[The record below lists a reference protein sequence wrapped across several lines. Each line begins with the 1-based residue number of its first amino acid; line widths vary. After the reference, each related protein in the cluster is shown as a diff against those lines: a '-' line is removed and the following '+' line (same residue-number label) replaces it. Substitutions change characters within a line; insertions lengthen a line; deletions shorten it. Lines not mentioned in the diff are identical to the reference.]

1 MLKFLKLITDWTTF
15 SFGGGGGGGPNYTY
29 SQTSNIPE
37 YAAPYV
43 QRMLGSTEKE
53 IYTYG
58 PSGDIT
64 NFRPFKPYAEYD
76 IARGG
81 TGETVAPFSPMQ
93 KRSIEGLANYQL
105 PGQTRAASGMT
116 VDLAGRAVQAGQ
128 YQPGDFQN
136 VYNAPSPYQTGRFG
150 VRDVGVGTFTRPGT
164 AEAYMSP
171 YQQAV
176 TDIEKRELARQSAI
190 EGQRQQAQ
198 AVQAGAFGGS
208 RQGLVE
214 AERQRNLMQQMSDV
228 QARSSQNA
236 FQQAREQFNAENL
249 QAGLQAQ
256 LANQQA
262 YQQAQQAREQ
272 SRQFGYGQGM
282 TAAELGARY
291 GLEGQRATEQSR
303 QFGADLGLRGIEQA
317 RAAASQLGTLGQQQ
331 YQQELGLMGQQ
342 FEMGSKQQQFEQ
354 ARLNQIIQDY
364 ATQQQYPFLQLS
376 MLNNMLRGLPMQAST
391 TQMYQAQPSFGQQA
405 VGAAGT
411 LAMMNQAMKAE
422 GGAIKEMAGGGIAS
436 GVDPNELPDMM
447 KKLSDAQLR
456 SKLNPQETDPETLGI
471 AQAEQQRRDQT
482 RANMPRAASGG
493 IVAFKD
499 GDKVENPFKEGEEPP
514 KKEASPVASRPKAAA
529 PRPAADPSPYQTAFK
544 ALAAKPSA
552 ITPEISKLRA
562 LESAEEAE
570 AKLTPDQLIARKQEA
585 YSKYGIDPKQIY
597 LNNKKDKE
605 EALEAAKG
613 DAERAQYLRWAQAF
627 ARFGSTPGPT
637 LKAGLMA
644 LDSVLPDIL
653 EDQKAA
659 RAYQRELK
667 TSIFELDKAE
677 LLREQGMVDEAFKQ
691 QQEARGRVAALSI
704 KVGDLVAKQEDIDK
718 KTSAELAGREITA
731 QSQLQG
737 DKIKAAAQAKGEER
751 RLASEE
757 RRARESE
764 AKQERQSKQSA
775 LQFYKDQTK
784 GDKEQLDRLRNEM
797 SIVTDSK
804 EKEKRRVAIAEIEGR
819 HRAIAAQA
827 AATFN
832 VDLSELMKSAEP
844 PAAGEIKFTNP
855 EAAEAFKQYK

>member
-1 MLKFLKLITDWTTF
+1 MLNIFKFIFNPDWFTF
-15 SFGGGGGGGPNYTY
+15 NFGGGGGGGGPNYTY

-37 YAAPYV
+37 YAKPYV

-53 IYTYG
+53 IYEYG
-58 PSGDIT
+58 PSGNIT
-64 NFRPFKPYAEYD
+64 GFRPFKPYAEYD

-93 KRSIEGLANYQL
+93 KRSIEGIANYQL
-105 PGQTRAASGMT
+105 PGQTEAASQA
-116 VDLAGRAVQAGQ
+116 AGAGTLGSLGAGQ
-128 YQPGDFQN
+128 QYAQQATNPFATQ
-136 VYNAPSPYQTGRFG
+136 
-150 VRDVGVGTFTRPGT
+150 
-164 AEAYMSP
+164 AYMSP
-171 YQQAV
+171 YMEGALAPQM
-176 TDIEKRELARQSAI
+176 REAARQSAI

-214 AERQRNLMQQMSDV
+214 AERQRNLGQLQADIYGKGMQTAFE
-228 QARSSQNA
+228 QARD
-236 FQQAREQFNAENL
+236 
-249 QAGLQAQ
+249 AQ
-256 LANQQA
+256 K
-262 YQQAQQAREQ
+262 
-272 SRQFGYGQGM
+272 FGS
-282 TAAELGARY
+282 E
-291 GLEGQRATEQSR
+291 
-303 QFGADLGLRGIEQA
+303 LGLRGYGQA
-317 RAAASQLGTLGQQQ
+317 LEGAGRLGSLGQQQ

-342 FEMGSKQQQFEQ
+342 FEMGSKQQQYEQ

-364 ATQQQYPFLQLS
+364 ATAQQYPFLQLS

-391 TQMYQAQPSFGQQA
+391 TQMYQAQPSYGQQA

-422 GGAIKEMAGGGIAS
+422 GGAIKEMKGGGIAS
-436 GVDPNELPDMM
+436 GVDPNELNDMM

-471 AQAEQQRRDQT
+471 AQAEQQRRDQV
-482 RANMPRAASGG
+482 RAGIPKAANGG
-493 IVAFKD
+493 IIA
-499 GDKVENPFKEGEEPP
+499 FKEGDAVKNPFSENKEEKEEPKP
-514 KKEASPVASRPKAAA
+514 PVASRPKAAA
-529 PRPAADPSPYQTAFK
+529 PRPAADPSPYQTAYK
-544 ALAAKPSA
+544 QEIAKPSA
-552 ITPEISKLRA
+552 ITPEISSLRA
-562 LESAEEAE
+562 LRDVEQAE
-570 AKLTPDQLIARKQEA
+570 ASLTPEQFIARKQEA
-585 YSKYGIDPKQIY
+585 YTKLGIDPKQIY

-605 EALEAAKG
+605 EALVAAKG
-613 DAERAQYLRWAQAF
+613 DAERAQYMRWAQAF
-627 ARFGSTPGPT
+627 AIFGSTPGPE

-644 LDSVLPDIL
+644 LNSVLPDIL
-653 EDQKAA
+653 EDQKTA

-677 LLREQGMVDEAFKQ
+677 LLREQGMVDDAFKQ
-691 QQEARGRVAALSI
+691 QQEARARAAGVSI
-704 KVGDLVAKQEDIDK
+704 KLGDLVAKEQEITT
-718 KTSAELAGREITA
+718 KTKAELAGREVTGQYGLA
-731 QSQLQG
+731 G
-737 DKIKAAAQAKGEER
+737 DRVKAAAQAKGEER

-784 GDKEQLDRLRNEM
+784 GDKEQLDRLRNNM
-797 SIVTDSK
+797 SIVTDPK
-804 EKEKRRVAIAEIEGR
+804 EKEKHRAAITEIENR

-832 VDLSELMKSAEP
+832 VDLSELTKSAEP

>member
-1 MLKFLKLITDWTTF
+1 MRFNNRAMALAGIPDLPIDAFKKEGGKIKLH
-15 SFGGGGGGGPNYTY
+15 GGGGGGGPNYTY

-58 PSGDIT
+58 PSGNVT
-64 NFRPFKPYAEYD
+64 GFRPFKPYAEYD

-93 KRSIEGLANYQL
+93 KGAMQGIANYQL
-105 PGQTRAASGMT
+105 PGQTEAASQAAGMGT
-116 VDLAGRAVQAGQ
+116 LGSLGAGERYAQQATNPFATQ
-128 YQPGDFQN
+128 
-136 VYNAPSPYQTGRFG
+136 
-150 VRDVGVGTFTRPGT
+150 
-164 AEAYMSP
+164 AYMSP
-171 YQQAV
+171 YIQNALAPQM
-176 TDIEKRELARQSAI
+176 REVARQSAI

-214 AERQRNLMQQMSDV
+214 AERQRNLMQQQSDIYGKGMQSAFE
-228 QARSSQNA
+228 QAR
-236 FQQAREQFNAENL
+236 
-249 QAGLQAQ
+249 QAQ
-256 LANQQA
+256 
-262 YQQAQQAREQ
+262 
-272 SRQFGYGQGM
+272 
-282 TAAELGARY
+282 
-291 GLEGQRATEQSR
+291 
-303 QFGADLGLRGIEQA
+303 QFGADLGLRGYGQA
-317 RAAASQLGTLGQQQ
+317 LEGAGRLGSLGQQQ
-331 YQQELGLMGQQ
+331 YAQELGLMGQQ
-342 FEMGSKQQQFEQ
+342 FEMGSKQQQYEQ

-422 GGAIKEMAGGGIAS
+422 GGAIKEMKGGGIAS
-436 GVDPNELPDMM
+436 GVDPNELNDMM

-471 AQAEQQRRDQT
+471 AQAEQQRRDQV
-482 RANMPRAASGG
+482 RAGMPKAASGG
-493 IVAFKD
+493 IIA
-499 GDKVENPFKEGEEPP
+499 FKEGDTVKNPEEKEEPKP
-514 KKEASPVASRPKAAA
+514 PVASRPKAAA
-529 PRPAADPSPYQTAFK
+529 PRPAVDPSPYQTALK
-544 ALAAKPSA
+544 QEMAKPSA
-552 ITPEISKLRA
+552 IAPEISNLRA
-562 LESAEEAE
+562 LRDVEQAE
-570 AKLTPDQLIARKQEA
+570 ASLTPEQFIARKQEA
-585 YSKYGIDPKQIY
+585 YTKLGIDPKQIY

-613 DAERAQYLRWAQAF
+613 DAERAQYMRWAQAF

-677 LLREQGMVDEAFKQ
+677 LLREQGLVDDAFKQ
-691 QQEARGRVAALSI
+691 QQEARGRAAAVSI
-704 KVGDLVAKQEDIDK
+704 KLGDLVAKEQERTTK
-718 KTSAELAGREITA
+718 PATELA
-731 QSQLQG
+731 
-737 DKIKAAAQAKGEER
+737 
-751 RLASEE
+751 
-757 RRARESE
+757 AREVTG
-764 AKQERQSKQSA
+764 QYQ
-775 LQFYKDQTK
+775 LK
-784 GDKEQLDRLRNEM
+784 GDIVKADAQRRSQMSADARQAEAEKKRTDVHNKAVRRELSEFDKRYADTVDMATRTLNAPNPSQTAKDMAQKDLNRIKDERNKLIREL
-797 SIVTDSK
+797 TATY
-804 EKEKRRVAIAEIEGR
+804 EY
-819 HRAIAAQA
+819 
-827 AATFN
+827 ATFPELESAAPAAPAL
-832 VDLSELMKSAEP
+832 DLSKWGEP
-844 PAAGEIKFTNP
+844 TVKTPK
-855 EAAEAFKQYK
+855 

>member
-1 MLKFLKLITDWTTF
+1 MLNIFKFIFNPDWFTF
-15 SFGGGGGGGPNYTY
+15 NFGGGGGSQGPTYQY

-37 YAAPYV
+37 YGKEYV
-43 QRMLGSTEKE
+43 QRMLGATEKE

-58 PSGDIT
+58 PSGNIT
-64 NFRPFKPYAEYD
+64 GFRPFQPYAEYD
-76 IARGG
+76 IKRGG

-105 PGQTRAASGMT
+105 PGQTQAASMA
-116 VDLAGRAVQAGQ
+116 AGAGTLGSLGAGEQYARQATNPFATQ
-128 YQPGDFQN
+128 
-136 VYNAPSPYQTGRFG
+136 
-150 VRDVGVGTFTRPGT
+150 
-164 AEAYMSP
+164 AYMSP
-171 YQQAV
+171 YVQNALAPQM
-176 TDIEKRELARQSAI
+176 REAARQSAI
-190 EGQRQQAQ
+190 EGQRQQAA

-214 AERQRNLMQQMSDV
+214 AERQRNLAQQQQDIYSRGMQSAFE
-228 QARSSQNA
+228 QARD
-236 FQQAREQFNAENL
+236 
-249 QAGLQAQ
+249 AQ
-256 LANQQA
+256 K
-262 YQQAQQAREQ
+262 
-272 SRQFGYGQGM
+272 FGS
-282 TAAELGARY
+282 E
-291 GLEGQRATEQSR
+291 
-303 QFGADLGLRGIEQA
+303 LGLRGYGQA
-317 RAAASQLGTLGQQQ
+317 LEGAGRLGSLGQQQ

-436 GVDPNELPDMM
+436 GVDPNELNDMM

-456 SKLNPQETDPETLGI
+456 SKMNPQETDPETLGI
-471 AQAEQQRRDQT
+471 AQAEQQRRDQV
-482 RANMPRAASGG
+482 RAGMPKAASGG
-493 IVAFKD
+493 IVAFKK
-499 GDKVENPFKEGEEPP
+499 GEMVVNPMDTPEES
-514 KKEASPVASRPKAAA
+514 KKEAPPVASRPKAAA

-544 ALAAKPSA
+544 ELAAKPSA
-552 ITPEISKLRA
+552 IAPEISKLRA
-562 LESAEEAE
+562 LEGTEQAE
-570 AKLTPDQLIARKQEA
+570 ANLTVDQLLARKQEA
-585 YSKYGIDPKQIY
+585 YTKYGIDPKQIY

-691 QQEARGRVAALSI
+691 QQDARGRAAALSI
-704 KVGDLVAKQEDIDK
+704 KVGDLVAKQEDVDK
-718 KTSAELAGREITA
+718 KTAAELAGREVTGQYSLAGDRVKAEA
-731 QSQLQG
+731 QRRSQASADARQAELDKKRVDLQNKAVRKELAEF
-737 DKIKAAAQAKGEER
+737 DKRNADTVAMANKALSAPNPSQTTKDMAK
-751 RLASEE
+751 
-757 RRARESE
+757 
-764 AKQERQSKQSA
+764 
-775 LQFYKDQTK
+775 KD
-784 GDKEQLDRLRNEM
+784 LDRI
-797 SIVTDSK
+797 SA
-804 EKEKRRVAIAEIEGR
+804 EKTKLIRELTATYEY
-819 HRAIAAQA
+819 
-827 AATFN
+827 ATFP
-832 VDLSELMKSAEP
+832 ELESAA
-844 PAAGEIKFTNP
+844 PAAS
-855 EAAEAFKQYK
+855 AAEFNYVPGKGLVPAK